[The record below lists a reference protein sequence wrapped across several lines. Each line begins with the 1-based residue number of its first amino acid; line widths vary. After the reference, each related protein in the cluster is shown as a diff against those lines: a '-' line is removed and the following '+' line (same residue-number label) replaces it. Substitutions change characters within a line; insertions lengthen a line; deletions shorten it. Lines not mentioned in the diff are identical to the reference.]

1 MNEYSV
7 SDSSFAPNDEQPVLM
22 ATIFY
27 AGNAGFPSYFG
38 KFREFIGK
46 FMTYA
51 EAGSALHQRANH
63 CGFAGLA
70 PCVAIV

>member
-7 SDSSFAPNDEQPVLM
+7 FDSSFAPNDEQPVLV

-38 KFREFIGK
+38 KFRKFIGK

-51 EAGSALHQRANH
+51 EAGSALHQRAIH
-63 CGFAGLA
+63 RDFAGLA
-70 PCVAIV
+70 LCVAIV

>member
-1 MNEYSV
+1 
-7 SDSSFAPNDEQPVLM
+7 M

-51 EAGSALHQRANH
+51 EAGSALHQRAIH
-63 CGFAGLA
+63 RDFAGLA
-70 PCVAIV
+70 LCVAIV

>member
-7 SDSSFAPNDEQPVLM
+7 SDSSFAPNDDQLIVA

-38 KFREFIGK
+38 KFQGITGK
-46 FMTYA
+46 STIYA
-51 EAGSALHQRANH
+51 EAGSALHQGASQR
-63 CGFAGLA
+63 GFASLA